1 MLKRVLVTG
10 CSSGFGRLLA
20 EHLAHAGHS
29 VYATMRDSRGKNSDA
44 ANYLRDLAAANN
56 VTLRVHDLDV
66 SSCESV
72 GIASEAILHDGGP
85 PDVIINNAGEMY
97 AGITETFTP
106 AEFNSQLDVNLV
118 GIHRVCR
125 AFLPAM
131 RECRSGLIINMSSVS
146 GRFSGPFFALYH
158 ASKWALEGYSLS
170 LRAELASSGV
180 DVVVVE
186 PGPFRTELLST
197 YRKPQDIA
205 LRARSYPPAVHHSF
219 NRLMQGFNSILDD
232 PGSPNDPMLVV
243 ERVGSLL
250 SMRAGTRPFRT
261 VVGVD
266 FGVIK
271 RNAAATPFDEA
282 LLRDF
287 GLTSFATI
295 PSE

>member
-1 MLKRVLVTG
+1 MLRRIVVTG
-10 CSSGFGRLLA
+10 CSSGFGRLLS
-20 EHLAHAGHS
+20 EHLALAGHS
-29 VYATMRDSRGKNSDA
+29 VFAMMRDSKGKNSDA
-44 ANYLRDLAAANN
+44 AKSLRDLAASKNLA
-56 VTLRVHDLDV
+56 LKILDLDV
-66 SSCESV
+66 VSCESV
-72 GIASEAILHDGGP
+72 DIAAEAILHDGGP
-85 PDVIINNAGEMY
+85 VDVIINNAGVMY
-97 AGITETFTP
+97 SGITETFTP
-106 AEFNSQLDVNLV
+106 AEFTGQLDINLV

-131 RECRSGLIINMSSVS
+131 RGCRSGLIINMSSVS

-197 YRKPQDIA
+197 CRKPLDKEF
-205 LRARSYPPAVHHSF
+205 RSRSYPPAAHHSF
-219 NRLMQGFNSILDD
+219 NRLMQGLNSILDD
-232 PGSPNDPMLVV
+232 PSSPNDPMLVV
-243 ERVGSLL
+243 EQVASLV

-261 VVGVD
+261 VAGVD

-271 RNAAATPFDEA
+271 RNSAAAPFDEA

-295 PSE
+295 APE